1 MSAALLLA
9 WHPVS
14 LSNEADWAFE
24 RMASAFP
31 ARILEKSRDGRAM
44 KAGRASLWSH
54 EYSRTQG
61 FLDDPSTGSWI
72 GLVGNP
78 ARRDLSELEGER
90 LLGRLLAECLERS
103 ASALDT
109 LSPPFVTIF
118 WDGRDETLTVSTDR
132 CGLQHAYVLEDP
144 DGTTWI
150 SSSLLALAS
159 ALPVTFDVQGIAEWL
174 GATHFLSQRT
184 FFREIRKL
192 ACGERLLLGG
202 KRQSPAAWLPTLHSF
217 DAAAPEDAYLD
228 CFIQSLQA
236 CTRRDGLASEL
247 TGGVDSRLVLAG
259 LLAQKQPFFAW
270 TLGNPGSVEVR
281 TIARLRR
288 RVPFDHV
295 AVPVSPEELVSRLP
309 DLVAEKHELGDGEE
323 NALQYAPLK
332 LAFEALA
339 GRRTVSVSGV
349 PGELV
354 RGFFFRALRARG
366 RRVRGVPLEA
376 FGRAVVKDSGGLHRL
391 LRPEILPDP
400 QGVLHSTLEEFLLA
414 SPLEAPEGLLEDFY
428 LRIRMQR
435 FAGRGTTTTG
445 LFCRHALPYFGNDLV
460 DLSLSLPYEV
470 KWDGKVI
477 RRALM
482 KLSPKLASVP
492 RESGIP
498 IAPASWHRPDLLF
511 RTNVALARKAAA
523 RYGGRVGRVVAAQ
536 PTQPIPWTAVRQSPV
551 FREFTHDLLLAPAA
565 RINELLS
572 PEGVRGRVEGALSG
586 GSLYPLGLLMTLELT
601 LRRLR
606 TATER

>member
-14 LSNEADWAFE
+14 LTSEAVRLFE
-24 RMASAFP
+24 RTASAFP
-31 ARILEKSRDGRAM
+31 ALILEMRRDGRTTNT
-44 KAGRASLWSH
+44 GQASLWSH

-61 FLDDPSTGSWI
+61 FLDDPRTGSWV

-78 ARRDLSELEGER
+78 ARDDLRELDGEPLLRR
-90 LLGRLLAECLERS
+90 LLVECLEHG
-103 ASALDT
+103 AGALDT
-109 LSPPFVTIF
+109 LSPPYITVF
-118 WDGRDETLTVSTDR
+118 WDGRDETLTVTTDR
-132 CGLQHAYVLEDP
+132 CGLQHAYVLEDAG
-144 DGTTWI
+144 GTTWI
-150 SSSLLALAS
+150 SSSLLALAGT
-159 ALPVTFDVQGIAEWL
+159 LPVTLDTQGIAEWL
-174 GATHFLSQRT
+174 GATHFISQRT
-184 FFREIRKL
+184 CFREIRKL
-192 ACGERLLLGG
+192 ACGERLLLGR
-202 KRQSPAAWLPTLHSF
+202 KRQIPAPWLPTLHPF
-217 DAAAPEDAYLD
+217 DAPAPESAYLD
-228 CFIQSLQA
+228 CFLESLRA
-236 CTRRDGLASEL
+236 CTRREGLASEL
-247 TGGVDSRLVLAG
+247 TGGVDSRLVLGG
-259 LLAQKQPFFAW
+259 LLAQRQPFFAW
-270 TLGNPGSVEVR
+270 TLGNPGSVELR
-281 TIARLRR
+281 TIGRLRR
-288 RVPFDHV
+288 RVSFDHV
-295 AVPVSPEELVSRLP
+295 AVPVSVEELVSRLP
-309 DLVAEKHELGDGEE
+309 DLVAEKHALGDGEE
-323 NALQYAPLK
+323 NALEYAPLK
-332 LAFEALA
+332 LAFETLA
-339 GRRTVSVSGV
+339 GQRTVSVSGV

-376 FGRAVVKDSGGLHRL
+376 FGKAVVRESGGLHRL

-400 QGVLHSTLEEFLLA
+400 QGVLHSTLEDFLVA

-460 DLSLSLPYEV
+460 DLSFSLPYEV

-523 RYGGRVGRVVAAQ
+523 RYGGRIGRVVAAQ
-536 PTQPIPWTAVRQSPV
+536 PTQPVPWTAVRQSPV

-601 LRRLR
+601 LRRIGQ
-606 TATER
+606 